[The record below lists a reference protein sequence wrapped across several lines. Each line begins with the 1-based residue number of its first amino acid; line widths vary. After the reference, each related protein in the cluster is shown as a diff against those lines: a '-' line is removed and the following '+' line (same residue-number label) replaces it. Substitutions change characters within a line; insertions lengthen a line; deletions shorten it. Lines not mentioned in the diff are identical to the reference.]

1 LLKEPRVLQANRLQK
16 TRQTQDSRPYQPWH
30 KRSEVGVGCT
40 ETDSPTPPALEL
52 NRSVTLTQRIRTNL
66 ASSKRRARVAVLGH
80 RELITINTSGAEAI
94 ACARRRA
101 RHTEASIAVAV
112 GATLVCVEL
121 RRIRATRTIGT
132 DTSTSGGAASAHI
145 LSRVTNFHGLH
156 THTHTRRLMPG
167 MIAGQSGSLQCRFQR
182 SQ

>member
-1 LLKEPRVLQANRLQK
+1 M
-16 TRQTQDSRPYQPWH
+16 
-30 KRSEVGVGCT
+30 GCT
-40 ETDSPTPPALEL
+40 ETDSPTPSALEL

-66 ASSKRRARVAVLGH
+66 TSSKRRARVAVLGH

-132 DTSTSGGAASAHI
+132 DTATSGGAASAHI

-156 THTHTRRLMPG
+156 THTHQTVNARNDCWTKWQLTVQISAFAVAEKPVERDGCELS
-167 MIAGQSGSLQCRFQR
+167 I
-182 SQ
+182 